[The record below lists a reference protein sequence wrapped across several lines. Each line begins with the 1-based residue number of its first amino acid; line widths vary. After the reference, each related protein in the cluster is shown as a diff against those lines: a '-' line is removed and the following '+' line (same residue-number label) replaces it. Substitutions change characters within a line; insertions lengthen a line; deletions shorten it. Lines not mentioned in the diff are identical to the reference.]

1 MANVIGEPLESYV
14 INQVNSRQIL
24 HGSGVRD
31 INRTEYQINLL
42 NSKTAW
48 VKLASG
54 ISVDGGRLKDL
65 GLDYDYQPGMDLAK
79 NNILYAGLSKL
90 GISLRK
96 KSQIQQRQGFLP
108 RDPNSSY
115 TYGGYGY
122 SPMPG
127 IISADVK
134 ALNRGSI
141 KKSTVRLI
149 ANNKSQFDIIDLLY
163 LRLGYTVLL
172 EWGHSMYTN
181 NGFDRETVRDTLI
194 EETFFEKSGNGSY
207 LDMLQPVEQMRA
219 KYSGNYD
226 ALLGKVS
233 NFSWSFEEDG
243 SYSIEITII
252 SLGDVVES
260 LKNNISIDKG
270 TIDFLN
276 NTTGTPPASDPN
288 AEPTEPDPV
297 EENKDANTITAML
310 YLWKFLNINPASIPD
325 DITISTPKPETY
337 QVGGFLSNTQ
347 GSTSSTITSKSY
359 DVEYTVTFS
368 VEQDEEVQT
377 ISPSGVPITSTVT
390 RYPFYKVTSQEK
402 VIVVQGTKERSKGDG
417 ECSRTFTQDEY
428 NRKQLSE
435 HKLFLEKKYRD
446 KYKPEMIKVT
456 WKIKNK
462 GSANTVTI
470 NNPLESAGS
479 KDAFA
484 LKTIPSTQYYL
495 RFGYLLEYVR
505 DNIIPKIKTGGTDN
519 PPMFD
524 IDFGDW
530 DNHMYSLPNQIS
542 LDPRVCIVRND
553 NFKTEQPK
561 NTSIFHELDLFREI
575 DNSVSTN
582 ENAAYVMNIYLNFN
596 FIIECLQ
603 INERGDVNVFDFLK
617 SICDGLN
624 KALGGINNLEPIVEE
639 TSNTLKIIDT
649 TPIPGYSGRTGSK
662 PYTLQLFGYEKT
674 PAGYISNFIRKVDLK
689 TAITPEF
696 ATMITIGATAGGYVK
711 GTEATAFSRWNAGL
725 TDRFKESF
733 EPGNPASVTP
743 PGGVDEAESNYQEKI
758 ISANG
763 YAKRYGFTTL
773 NKGYIKLSDD
783 IIEGNLS
790 IGTEYFK
797 YIIAKNQNTSGG
809 TIGFI
814 PFKISFT
821 MDGLS
826 GIKIYNKLNVDTRF
840 LPKAYGDNLDLIVT
854 GVSHKLAN
862 NDWET
867 DIEATVIPKTTGTT
881 SYTPTTPQQQ
891 QQQPQS
897 GSAPGGTPPSFVDCA
912 MIPPLPPLDSPPFG
926 LVQAST
932 TDYVELLK
940 IVIENQE
947 GTYYHPLHAIDVN
960 TNKYIKGYSKMHISG
975 ETLWGIDR
983 PNGAAESSTD
993 GLYFWKEVDKISGF
1007 GAYGNIKSGN
1017 TYSFSGNKETGI
1029 TKAWRQWR
1037 QDNKKK
1043 GTLQKANAWSYNTSR
1058 ANPTNNPT
1066 LFKFASEKFLI
1077 PDIKYYINL
1086 YFNQSRSP
1094 NAQTVKNL
1102 VLTDGRLL
1110 YMHVRSFY
1118 SGIGNMQDDINSII
1132 KIYDSGVRDIETLAC
1147 KELGARWSRRGNKS
1161 HQQIKILIGLK

>member
-14 INQVNSRQIL
+14 INQINARQTL
-24 HGSGVRD
+24 HGSGVRNV
-31 INRTEYQINLL
+31 NRTEYQINLL

-48 VKLASG
+48 IKLASG
-54 ISVDGGRLKDL
+54 ISVDNERLKDL

-90 GISLRK
+90 GVSPLNRN
-96 KSQIQQRQGFLP
+96 QIQQRQGFLP
-108 RDPNSSY
+108 QDPNSSY

-127 IISADVK
+127 IFSADIK

-141 KKSTVRLI
+141 KKSTVRLV

-172 EWGHSMYTN
+172 EWGHSIYTN
-181 NGFDRETVRDTLI
+181 SGYDRETVRDTLI
-194 EETFFEKSGNGSY
+194 EETFFEKGGNGSY
-207 LDMLQPVEQMRA
+207 LDMLQPIEQMRA

-233 NFSWSFEEDG
+233 NFNWSFEEDG

-270 TIDFLN
+270 TIDFLK
-276 NTTGTPPASDPN
+276 NTTGTPPSPDPN
-288 AEPTEPDPV
+288 AEQTGPDPI
-297 EENKDANTITAML
+297 EENKDANTLTAML
-310 YLWKFLNINPASIPD
+310 YLWKFLNIDPASIPD

-347 GSTSSTITSKSY
+347 GSNSSTITAKSY
-359 DVEYTVTFS
+359 DVEFTVAFS
-368 VEQDEEVQT
+368 VEQDVD
-377 ISPSGVPITSTVT
+377 ISTFTPEGDPVTKTVT
-390 RYPFYKVTSQEK
+390 TYPYYKVTSQEM
-402 VIVVQGTKERSKGDG
+402 VITDRGSKERSNGDA
-417 ECSRTFTQDEY
+417 ECSKNFS
-428 NRKQLSE
+428 KQQYDNKGLSE
-435 HKLFLEKKYRD
+435 HAKYLKEKYKT
-446 KYKPEMIKVT
+446 KYKPELIKVT

-462 GSANTVTI
+462 GNANTVTI
-470 NNPLESAGS
+470 ANPLENAGS
-479 KDAFA
+479 KDAIA
-484 LKTIPSTQYYL
+484 LKTIPTTQYYL
-495 RFGYLLEYVR
+495 RFGYLLEYIK
-505 DNIIPKIKTGGTDN
+505 DNVLPKIKTGGTDN
-519 PPMFD
+519 PPIFD

-542 LDPRVCIVRND
+542 LDPRICVVRND
-553 NFKTEQPK
+553 HFKTSQPED
-561 NTSIFHELDLFREI
+561 TVVFHELDIFREV
-575 DNSVSTN
+575 DNNASTN
-582 ENAAYVMNIYLNFN
+582 ENAAYPMNIYLNFN

-639 TSNTLKIIDT
+639 TSNSLKIVDT
-649 TPIPGYSGRTGSK
+649 TPIPGYSSRTGSK
-662 PYTLQLFGYEKT
+662 QYTLQLFGYEKT
-674 PAGYISNFIRKVDLK
+674 STGYISNFIRKVDLK

-711 GTEATAFSRWNAGL
+711 GTEATAFSRWNVGL
-725 TDRFKESF
+725 TDRFKEAF

-743 PGGVDEAESNYQEKI
+743 SGGVDEAESNYQEKI
-758 ISANG
+758 INEG

-797 YIIAKNQNTSGG
+797 YVIAKNQNNSGG

-881 SYTPTTPQQQ
+881 TYIPTTTTTTQ
-891 QQQPQS
+891 QS
-897 GSAPGGTPPSFVDCA
+897 GSAPGGTPPSFTDCA
-912 MIPPLPPLDSPPFG
+912 MIPPPTHTKPFG
-926 LVQAST
+926 LVKAST

-960 TNKYIKGYSKMHISG
+960 TNKYIDGYSKMHGSG

-983 PNGAAESSTD
+983 AAGAWENDTNGK
-993 GLYFWKEVDKISGF
+993 YFWQEVDKISGF
-1007 GAYGNIKSGN
+1007 GAYGYIKTGA
-1017 TYSFSGNKETGI
+1017 TFSHAGNKDTGI
-1029 TKAWRQWR
+1029 TSKWRRWR
-1037 QDNKKK
+1037 IKYKKK
-1043 GTLQKANAWSYNTSR
+1043 GTLQKTNAWGYNTSL
-1058 ANPTNNPT
+1058 ASPSNLPV

-1077 PDIKYYINL
+1077 PDIKYYIDY
-1086 YFNQSRSP
+1086 YFNQNKSP

-1102 VLTDGRLL
+1102 VINDGRLL

-1118 SGIGNMQDDINSII
+1118 SGIGNMQDDVNSII

-1147 KELGARWSRRGNKS
+1147 KELGARWKRRGNES
-1161 HQQIKILIGLK
+1161 HQQIKVLIGLK